1 MFFNLFSLMMMLRA
15 RNTNEGEQKWKLE
28 IRSSFFV
35 NGVALLRKICEI
47 QGKIGRAIKMYQKMI
62 TITKEDWTVEGE
74 GIDYIMRE
82 IARLE
87 KMR

>member
-1 MFFNLFSLMMMLRA
+1 
-15 RNTNEGEQKWKLE
+15 
-28 IRSSFFV
+28 
-35 NGVALLRKICEI
+35 
-47 QGKIGRAIKMYQKMI
+47 MI